1 MNYNIENNT
10 KVNYSIEE
18 TGKRYDRKRTVIS
31 GNDFLGTPPQKVSSG
46 DYKLEGADGKEFYL
60 TDDML
65 SMGLMLLG
73 STGCGKTNTMFQ
85 LLDRIL
91 LEKKLGPEDTMIIF
105 DSKHDFRERYYD
117 KNNPN
122 HLLLSLDEKDRDESV
137 IWNIFLELFDGKNPL
152 SIGAMEVNSR
162 EIAAMLFEGIESKM
176 QPVFNLSAADF
187 LSKVMCSMMI
197 EANSDSSC
205 KNILQ
210 KANNYELNKLLS
222 KCDNKKLLEITG
234 KRESYKDLKTYVG
247 DGSSNQALG
256 VYAYLSSAR
265 QRTFISRFSEQSMK
279 RAFGVRKFI
288 REKGGKILF
297 LEYDHRYKETLS
309 VVFSLFYNLAIK
321 EALSCPGG
329 NKWFICDEA
338 NLVPYITSLQD
349 LLNVGRSF
357 GCKTV
362 FGLQSIAQLKNNYDD
377 AYAESLA
384 AGFCNLM
391 AFHNTDYSSREYV
404 KQRSGEAFEVYD
416 YGAEH
421 VTHESFTVRD
431 SDLQNLECGQAFI
444 DLKHVPVFRFKF
456 KEWKKGR

>member
-1 MNYNIENNT
+1 MGLFDIEDKKIN
-10 KVNYSIEE
+10 K
-18 TGKRYDRKRTVIS
+18 GRQRTIIS
-31 GNDFLGTPPQKVSSG
+31 GQDFLTETPEKVSTG
-46 DYKLEGADGKEFYL
+46 DYKLKGADGSEFYL

-73 STGCGKTNTMFQ
+73 STGCGKTNTLFQ

-105 DSKHDFRERYYD
+105 DSKHDFRKQYYD
-117 KNNPN
+117 ENNPN
-122 HLLLSLDEKDRDESV
+122 HLLLSLDDKDKDKSV
-137 IWNIFLELFDGKNPL
+137 IWNIFMELFEADSPL
-152 SIGAMEVNSR
+152 SLDTMEVNSR
-162 EIAAMLFEGIESKM
+162 EIASMLFEGIESKM
-176 QPVFNLSAADF
+176 QPMFNLSAADF
-187 LSKVMCSMMI
+187 LSKIICCMLI
-197 EANSDSSC
+197 EAANDKSC
-205 KNILQ
+205 NNIFQ
-210 KANNYELNKLLS
+210 RANNYELNKLLS
-222 KCDNKKLLEITG
+222 ECDNEKLLEITG
-234 KRESYKDLKTYVG
+234 RKESYRYLRTYVG
-247 DGSSNQALG
+247 NGSSNQALG

-265 QRTFISRFSEQSMK
+265 QRTFTSRFSEQSMK
-279 RAFGVRKFI
+279 RTFGVRDFI
-288 REKGGKILF
+288 RKKGGKVLF

-416 YGAEH
+416 YGSEH
-421 VTHESFTVRD
+421 VTHDSFTIRD

-444 DLKHVPVFRFKF
+444 DLKHVPIFRFKF
-456 KEWKKGR
+456 SEWGKKEK

>member
-1 MNYNIENNT
+1 MGYNGLFD
-10 KVNYSIEE
+10 IEE
-18 TGKRYDRKRTVIS
+18 KSKNEGRERTVIS
-31 GNDFLGTPPQKVSSG
+31 GQDFLRAPPEKVSVG
-46 DYKLEGADGKEFYL
+46 DYRLEGDGGREFYL

-73 STGCGKTNTMFQ
+73 STGCGKTNTLFQ

-91 LEKKLGPEDTMIIF
+91 LEKKLGAEDTMIIF
-105 DSKHDFRERYYD
+105 DSKHDFRDRYYD
-117 KNNPN
+117 ENNPN
-122 HLLLSLDEKDRDESV
+122 HILLSLDERDKDKSV
-137 IWNIFLELFDGKNPL
+137 IWNVFMELFDGDGPL
-152 SIGAMEVNSR
+152 SIGAMEVNAR
-162 EIAAMLFEGIESKM
+162 EIATMLFEGIESKM

-187 LSKVMCSMMI
+187 LSKLMCSMMI
-197 EANSDSSC
+197 DAKGKCAN
-205 KNILQ
+205 IFQ
-210 KANNYELNKLLS
+210 MANNAELNNLLC
-222 KCDNKKLLEITG
+222 KCDNQKLLEVTG
-234 KRESYKDLKTYVG
+234 KKASYRYLKTYVG

-265 QRTFISRFSEQSMK
+265 QRTFISRFAEHSMK
-279 RAFGVRKFI
+279 RTFGIRNFI
-288 REKGGKILF
+288 RKKGGKILF

-309 VVFSLFYNLAIK
+309 VVYSLFYNLAIK

-362 FGLQSIAQLKNNYDD
+362 FGLQSIAQLKNNYED

-404 KQRSGEAFEVYD
+404 KQRSGEVFEVYD

-431 SDLQNLECGQAFI
+431 SDLQNLECGQAYI
-444 DLKHVPVFRFKF
+444 DLKHVPIFKF
-456 KEWKKGR
+456 KFKQWKKEEDK